1 MNVNLSVTRKTYYA
15 LGLVGCACSMAAAL
29 GSLFG
34 TPIRPLES
42 LGYYLLCLM
51 FLMLAAI
58 KGSPAAHKRRYFLC
72 FLLEMVAGIRLG
84 IPLLNY
90 VLLALPMPVFAL
102 YEISRGS
109 KVMTQLR
116 FLVLSEALTMLVCS
130 LAATVFPDGGWAY
143 YAMLSIT
150 CVARGW
156 LCMALYRLEADRQAK
171 EGI

>member
-15 LGLVGCACSMAAAL
+15 LGLVACACAMAAAL

-34 TPIRPLES
+34 STIRPLES
-42 LGYYLLCLM
+42 LGYYLTCLM
-51 FLMLAAI
+51 FLMLAAV
-58 KGSPAAHKRRYFLC
+58 KGSPAADKRRYFLC
-72 FLLEMVAGIRLG
+72 FLLELIANIWVGV
-84 IPLLNY
+84 PLFNT
-90 VLLALPMPVFAL
+90 VLMALPWPVFAV
-102 YEISRGS
+102 YEMTRGA

-130 LAATVFPDGGWAY
+130 LAATVFPDGGWGY

-156 LCMALYRLEADRQAK
+156 LCMVLYRLEADRQAR
-171 EGI
+171 EGT